1 MQWGLPPDWMKLF
14 VLYSP
19 TKVNPTRKEVNPTG
33 KEGGKIFFLPF
44 SLSFNGSVRVL
55 LSINL

>member
-1 MQWGLPPDWMKLF
+1 MQLGLPPDWMKLF

-19 TKVNPTRKEVNPTG
+19 TKVNPTG